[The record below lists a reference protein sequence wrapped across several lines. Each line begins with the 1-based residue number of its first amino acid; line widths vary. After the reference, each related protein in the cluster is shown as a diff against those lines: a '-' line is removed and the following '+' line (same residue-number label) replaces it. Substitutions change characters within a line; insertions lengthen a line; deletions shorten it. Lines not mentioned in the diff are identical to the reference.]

1 VAEGTPPIAAEHL
14 AALRA
19 LVAPRHVA
27 LVGASG
33 NPEGTAGRPLRYLL
47 EHGYQ
52 GVIYPVNPRYSTLGG
67 LRCYPSIEALPE
79 TPDVGLVLLGP
90 DRAAA
95 AVGQLARRGTA
106 AAIVLAGGYGEIGPE
121 GEARQRELLQAAGPM
136 RLLGPNSMGVVNTA
150 LGAALS
156 PSGALEARPLPRG
169 GIALISQSGGILG
182 SLLSRGGARGI
193 GFSTLVAT
201 GNEADLEVA
210 DFLELLLEDAN
221 TRVIALYLEG
231 LRNPARF
238 ARLARRAR
246 AIAKPLVAYKV
257 GRSAA
262 GMRSAASHT
271 GAMAG
276 SNRAYDTYFRQLGV
290 VRVDAFGE
298 LLDVSSAL
306 AAGRPMQG
314 NRLGVL
320 TSTGGAGVL
329 LADAAG
335 ARGIE
340 APPPDAAL
348 TEDLRGLL
356 TDEGAVA
363 GRNPV
368 DITLAGLKP
377 EVFASATASLLGSP
391 SYDAVVVVV
400 GASGLA
406 SPDLAAKPLIEAG
419 RTAAKP
425 LLGYVSP
432 HAPDIL
438 ARLNRGNIPTFDS
451 PEGCAAALA
460 ALSQVARWAAA
471 EPGNSAAPASTGFTG
486 AGEPSQRSA
495 EGQTHVAAGA
505 PAQLSLSALPGGML
519 NEVQAAAVFSAFGI
533 PGARSISAVDAAQ
546 VTSAAVTL
554 GGEVVLKV
562 LSRHIPHK
570 SDAGGVLVGLT
581 PEQAGTEAAA
591 LRARFERDLP
601 GALEGFLVQERL
613 VGTEI
618 ILGSTRDAQLGP
630 LLLIGTGGVAAELL
644 GDTVLLLPEVSP
656 ADVRAAL
663 ESLRGYPLLNG
674 FRSRP
679 LADVDALVEA
689 VCCFARCVL
698 ALGERL
704 LEAEINPL
712 LVLPAGQGV
721 RAVDAL
727 LVLSDEPGLGTV
739 WP

>member
-1 VAEGTPPIAAEHL
+1 GVAEGAPPGADPL

-19 LVAPRHVA
+19 LIAPRSVA

-33 NPEGTAGRPLRYLL
+33 NPEATAGRPLRYLL

-52 GVIYPVNPRYSTLGG
+52 GVVYPVNPRYPTLGG
-67 LRCYPSIEALPE
+67 LRCYPSVEALPQA
-79 TPDVGLVLLGP
+79 PDVGLVLLGP
-90 DRAAA
+90 DRAAI
-95 AVGQLARRGTA
+95 AVQQLAERGTL
-106 AAIVLAGGYGEIGPE
+106 AAIVLAGGYAEVGPE
-121 GEARQRELLQAAGPM
+121 GEARQRELLRAAGPM
-136 RLLGPNSMGVVNTA
+136 RLLGPNSMGVVNA
-150 LGAALS
+150 AVGAALS

-169 GIALISQSGGILG
+169 GVGVVSQSGGILG

-210 DFLELLLEDAN
+210 DFLELLLEDVD

-246 AIAKPLVAYKV
+246 AMGKPVVVYKV
-257 GRSAA
+257 GRSEA
-262 GMRSAASHT
+262 GARSAASHT

-276 SNRAYDTYFRQLGV
+276 SNRAYDAYFRQLGV
-290 VRVDAFGE
+290 VRVEAFGE

-306 AAGRPMQG
+306 AAGRPMRG

-335 ARGIE
+335 AHGIE
-340 APPPDAAL
+340 APPLDAAL
-348 TEDLRGLL
+348 TRDMRALL

-406 SPDLAAKPLIEAG
+406 NPDLAAKPLIEAG
-419 RTAAKP
+419 RTASKP

-460 ALSQVARWAAA
+460 ALCQVAGWASAEAGDGTIQRGPDFTGAA
-471 EPGNSAAPASTGFTG
+471 EPNQNGVARFGQAPAS
-486 AGEPSQRSA
+486 
-495 EGQTHVAAGA
+495 A
-505 PAQLSLSALPGGML
+505 PAPLAIGALPSGML

-533 PGARSISAVDAAQ
+533 PSARSVSVADAAQ
-546 VTSAAVTL
+546 VTPAAVSL
-554 GGEVVLKV
+554 GSEVVLKV
-562 LSRHIPHK
+562 LSRQIAHK
-570 SDAGGVLVGLT
+570 SDVGGVLVGL
-581 PEQAGTEAAA
+581 
-591 LRARFERDLP
+591 
-601 GALEGFLVQERL
+601 
-613 VGTEI
+613 
-618 ILGSTRDAQLGP
+618 
-630 LLLIGTGGVAAELL
+630 AAE
-644 GDTVLLLPEVSP
+644 
-656 ADVRAAL
+656 RA
-663 ESLRGYPLLNG
+663 G
-674 FRSRP
+674 
-679 LADVDALVEA
+679 
-689 VCCFARCVL
+689 
-698 ALGERL
+698 
-704 LEAEINPL
+704 
-712 LVLPAGQGV
+712 
-721 RAVDAL
+721 
-727 LVLSDEPGLGTV
+727 
-739 WP
+739 